1 MHNIKDIRKDID
13 NFKNTIKN
21 RNVDVDFDQILNLDE
36 ENRKLIQEKEKLEM
50 EKKSISKSKDETL
63 FEKSKE
69 ISNKIDDLSKNQ
81 KNVKDQLDQILSN
94 IPNLP
99 LNDVPVGKDENSNK
113 EVVKSGKIKEMSFK
127 PKSHYEIG
135 EKLNML
141 DFDLATKT
149 TGSRFVF
156 VKDKLAS
163 LERAISNFM
172 IDTHVNNNGY
182 TEISPPL
189 MATDNTM
196 FGTGQLPKFENDQ
209 FEIKF
214 DDKNDRKFL
223 IPTAE
228 VILTNMVKN
237 QILNLKSLPMRLVA
251 STPCFRK
258 EAGSYGKDTKGMI
271 RQHQFYKVELVSIVE
286 NNKCIEE
293 LERMT
298 NCATKILDDLQ
309 LPYRKIILSTGDM
322 GFSAEKTYDIEV
334 WLPSENKYR
343 EISSCSSCGTFQAK
357 RMKARYKNNNNE
369 NEFVGTLNGR
379 LVASTPC
386 FRKEAGSYG
395 KDTKGMIRQHQFYK
409 VELVSI
415 VENNKCIEELERMT
429 NCATKILDDLQLP
442 YRKIILSTGDMGF
455 SAEKTYDIEVW
466 LPSENK
472 YREISSCSSCGTF
485 QAKRMKARYKNN
497 NNENEFVGTLN
508 GSGLAVGRTL
518 IAILENYQT
527 EDGSI
532 IIPEKLRP
540 YMNNMEKIGIN

>member
-81 KNVKDQLDQILSN
+81 KNIKDQLDQILSN

-113 EVVKSGKIKEMSFK
+113 EVVKSGEIKEMSFK

-237 QILNLKSLPMRLVA
+237 QILNIKSLPM
-251 STPCFRK
+251 
-258 EAGSYGKDTKGMI
+258 
-271 RQHQFYKVELVSIVE
+271 
-286 NNKCIEE
+286 
-293 LERMT
+293 
-298 NCATKILDDLQ
+298 
-309 LPYRKIILSTGDM
+309 
-322 GFSAEKTYDIEV
+322 
-334 WLPSENKYR
+334 
-343 EISSCSSCGTFQAK
+343 
-357 RMKARYKNNNNE
+357 
-369 NEFVGTLNGR
+369 R

-540 YMNNMEKIGIN
+540 FMNNMEKIGIN

>member
-21 RNVDVDFDQILNLDE
+21 RNIDVDFDQILNLDE

-99 LNDVPVGKDENSNK
+99 LDDVPVGKDENSNK
-113 EVVKSGKIKEMSFK
+113 EVVKSGEIKEMSFK

-369 NEFVGTLNGR
+369 NEFVGTLNG
-379 LVASTPC
+379 
-386 FRKEAGSYG
+386 
-395 KDTKGMIRQHQFYK
+395 
-409 VELVSI
+409 
-415 VENNKCIEELERMT
+415 
-429 NCATKILDDLQLP
+429 
-442 YRKIILSTGDMGF
+442 
-455 SAEKTYDIEVW
+455 
-466 LPSENK
+466 
-472 YREISSCSSCGTF
+472 
-485 QAKRMKARYKNN
+485 
-497 NNENEFVGTLN
+497 
-508 GSGLAVGRTL
+508 SGLAVGRTL

-532 IIPEKLRP
+532 TIPEKLRP